1 MQNKRWTPQT
11 EITETL
17 LLARNKRKWQIA
29 LRRYVLEKNKSTYY
43 ARFFGIGIEL
53 FRGWIEI
60 QFDSEM
66 HWDNFGTNWQIDH
79 IIPISYFD
87 FKSEEDME
95 ICWNFLNIQVSSTTD
110 KGAKIDLL
118 GAKDYF
124 SQLLAKTQ
132 IKSIEKMVKKI
143 EAIERNNRAKYQ
155 IKEEFILINKNY
167 LDDIQGFTSYEY
179 NRLNEG
185 VLMEEIH
192 AEKEIVKK
200 YGS

>member
-87 FKSEEDME
+87 FKSEEDMA